1 MGQPIDEATV
11 LIVPDLSNFSR
22 ILKAEL
28 DAAMRGVQTSVAQAL
43 SRVEN
48 GVEHAGH
55 ELGQEFQQGGER
67 AEAAFRELVFAVKAS
82 MLQIGASTDTAASG
96 ISAKLGGALA
106 TVKAGLIGAGIA
118 AGAALAGITAF
129 GLKSAASLEQTTI
142 GLKALLG
149 SADETTKFVQQLQ
162 AFAAETPFEF
172 GDVADASRRILAFA
186 NSVGIARDQVI
197 PTLTTIGDLVS
208 VLGGTAESVNSVIR
222 ALSQMASK
230 GKVSQEE
237 VMQLAEALPGF
248 NANAAIAS
256 QLGLSVSDTLD
267 KISAGGVDATTGIN
281 ALLAGMKNFPG
292 AAGAMAQQAQTLS
305 GVFSTFKDMVG
316 IALTNAF
323 QPVIPEIK
331 STLSDLTPIIGDAV
345 GQLAPALGRGLS
357 SVLPLIGKLIQAIV
371 PILMPILDALGPAL
385 DALGPALVPLGE
397 AIGEVVVA
405 LGPSLPLLGQ
415 FVAALAQLA
424 VPVLLLL
431 AQILKPLTPLLNFMT
446 EAIAE
451 FNKALSMID
460 WAGVGQDIATW
471 ATGAWNDISGFF
483 TKWAKGIF
491 EFGEMLGTWLRERLV
506 AVGDFVNGV
515 IDWVTGIPGRVVD
528 AAADFINTLYNAGKN
543 IIQGLINGIG
553 SMGSAVWNYV
563 KGFADRYITQPIKE
577 ALGIASPSKVM
588 ADEVGRQI
596 PAGIAQGIQDGLPAL
611 DSLVSPIISP
621 AATLGGGGTAGVG
634 LGGITINL
642 NFYGG
647 QPTEGDAR
655 SMAAAA
661 ADVFMNRLQSQRNIA
676 LAGRTA

>member
-1 MGQPIDEATV
+1 MGQPIDTAEV
-11 LIVPDLSNFSR
+11 YIVPDLSDFPR
-22 ILKAEL
+22 LLKAEIDQAL
-28 DAAMRGVQTSVAQAL
+28 RGVQGAVAQAFG
-43 SRVEN
+43 RVEAL
-48 GVEHAGH
+48 AGQAGA
-55 ELGQEFQQGGER
+55 EVGMAFQAGGER
-67 AEAAFRELVFAVKAS
+67 AEDAFRETSRTARREFAEIDAAATATSAS
-82 MLQIGASTDTAASG
+82 LSS
-96 ISAKLGGALA
+96 KLGGALA
-106 TVKAGLIGAGIA
+106 VVKTSLIGAGVAAA
-118 AGAALAGITAF
+118 AGLGAITAF

-142 GLKALLG
+142 GLQALLG
-149 SADETTKFVQQLQ
+149 SADETTKFIAQLQ
-162 AFAAETPFEF
+162 SFAAATPFEF

-186 NSVGIARDQVI
+186 GAVGIARDQVI

-208 VLGGTAESVNSVIR
+208 VLGGTAESVESVIR

-256 QLGLSVSDTLD
+256 QLGLSVADTLD
-267 KISAGGVDATTGIN
+267 KISAGGVDAQTGVQ
-281 ALLAGMKNFPG
+281 ALLKGMAAFPG
-292 AAGAMAQQAQTLS
+292 AAGAMAAQAQTLS
-305 GVFSTFKDMVG
+305 GVFSTFKDTVG

-331 STLSDLTPIIGDAV
+331 STLTELTPVIGDAV
-345 GQLAPALGRGLS
+345 GQLAPSLGHALS
-357 SVLPLIGKLIQAIV
+357 AILPLIGKLITAIV
-371 PILMPILDALGPAL
+371 PILTPIIDALGPAL

-431 AQILKPLTPLLNFMT
+431 AAILKPLTPLINFMT

-460 WAGVGQDIATW
+460 WAGVGRAIGTW
-471 ATGAWNDISGFF
+471 AEGAWNDISGFF

-491 EFGEMLGTWLRERLV
+491 DFGAMLGTALKDYLNKVGEFIGNVV
-506 AVGDFVNGV
+506 AFVKAL
-515 IDWVTGIPGRVVD
+515 PGRIVD
-528 AAADFINTLYNAGKN
+528 AAVDFINTLYNAGRN

-577 ALGIASPSKVM
+577 ALGIASPSQVM

-596 PAGIAQGIQDGLPAL
+596 PAGIEQGIKAGLP
-611 DSLVSPIISP
+611 SLESLAAPIIP
-621 AATLGGGGTAGVG
+621 VGAAGNAGMGGLA

-642 NFYGG
+642 NFYGD
-647 QPTEGDAR
+647 QPTEGQAR
-655 SMAAAA
+655 SLASAAGDALLG
-661 ADVFMNRLQSQRNIA
+661 RLATQRTIA